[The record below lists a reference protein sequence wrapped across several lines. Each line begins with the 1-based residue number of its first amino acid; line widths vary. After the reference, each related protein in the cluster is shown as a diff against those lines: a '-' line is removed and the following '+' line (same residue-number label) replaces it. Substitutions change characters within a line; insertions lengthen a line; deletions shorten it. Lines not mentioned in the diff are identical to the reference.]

1 MIWEGLLYQQT
12 LHLTLPVPALEAL
25 PTCLESLSLGLFA
38 CLISAWSTS
47 PNFCLPRPLRSQFN
61 LHNLREES
69 LICLAITA
77 HCTAV
82 STTVISQVY
91 LLQGA
96 SRWNHS
102 ACVFACFFSFAL
114 TRIYIHILI
123 YMKNTYFLCLGKRT
137 CQSLAIKTTMIKGI

>member
-1 MIWEGLLYQQT
+1 MIREGLLYQQT

-82 STTVISQVY
+82 STTVTSQVY
-91 LLQGA
+91 LLRELQDEIILLVYLL
-96 SRWNHS
+96 
-102 ACVFACFFSFAL
+102 VF
-114 TRIYIHILI
+114 
-123 YMKNTYFLCLGKRT
+123 FLCPYKNIHSYTYIYEEYMFSSPWQKDLSVPGNKNYHD
-137 CQSLAIKTTMIKGI
+137 